1 MLSPITV
8 ASSVTDLTGLNI
20 HLQATKDGPACAKGF
35 SRKMIPVSLE
45 RYEIPFV
52 RRAFDIFAR
61 IPSSFSSSVMLFEG
75 YPTKRVEAIDA
86 NSTAYPDRSGKLLI
100 SPLLTYAPNAGL
112 DGTANDINTR
122 IRDALLNGSVSTL
135 KAYVNYARGD
145 ESVEELYGHELWRL
159 EKLRKLKKEVDP
171 LGRFNFYA
179 PIV

>member
-1 MLSPITV
+1 
-8 ASSVTDLTGLNI
+8 
-20 HLQATKDGPACAKGF
+20 
-35 SRKMIPVSLE
+35 MIPVSLE

-61 IPSSFSSSVMLFEG
+61 IPSSLSSSVMLFEG